1 MFRNLNDCVFFYLY
15 VAWVVIVLDMSVF
28 YCMVAHCRGE
38 GTTPSQTGH
47 MTFSN
52 KEPGVP
58 HTHTHTEEFATL
70 AF

>member
-1 MFRNLNDCVFFYLY
+1 MIACFFFNFVRGVGCYCLRY
-15 VAWVVIVLDMSVF
+15 ECF

-58 HTHTHTEEFATL
+58 HTHTEEFAIL